1 MGLKIYPHHLYPL
14 MSLLLMF
21 SDTSSWN
28 PHHKFSVLRYVVG
41 QPIYV
46 CLPFLDCMRL
56 SFNFLILNTFQRDR
70 GQKHGL
76 PFVSHGKEPVL
87 VGSLVR
93 DTIDKDCKRNWLLIH
108 CLINKK
114 RSFVLVFFFANK
126 YLSLVLIKQW
136 ALNAK
141 LMKGEQVLLSNKL
154 L

>member
-1 MGLKIYPHHLYPL
+1 M
-14 MSLLLMF
+14 
-21 SDTSSWN
+21 
-28 PHHKFSVLRYVVG
+28 
-41 QPIYV
+41 
-46 CLPFLDCMRL
+46 
-56 SFNFLILNTFQRDR
+56 
-70 GQKHGL
+70 
-76 PFVSHGKEPVL
+76 
-87 VGSLVR
+87 GSLVR

-114 RSFVLVFFFANK
+114 RSFVLVFSFANK